1 MTDPQGS
8 VTVYVVFSGLSYGC
22 VRIDPF
28 KTPAGARLTDFFSIN
43 RVAERLYMVEFI
55 ELFVVGIGIGTFGAL
70 VGIGG
75 GMIMVPL
82 FMLTMMVPNGS
93 TFANVQQVIGT
104 SLFGVLLNAL
114 SGTWAYIRQH
124 RVMFRAATPFALAT
138 VPGAFLGS
146 YITEYF
152 SGSSFSLIFGTALCI
167 LAIIMY
173 SKSRSKKATKS
184 AADFSVETA
193 QFNLTLG
200 VGLSFFVGFLSSIL
214 GIGGGVIHVPM
225 MVFILG
231 FPAHIA
237 VATST
242 FVLMVSSLVGVV
254 SHAYLHHIVWLP
266 AIAIGCGAMVGA
278 QIGARLSSKSR
289 PRVIIVILSAV
300 MFILGGQFIYR
311 GIF

>member
-1 MTDPQGS
+1 
-8 VTVYVVFSGLSYGC
+8 
-22 VRIDPF
+22 
-28 KTPAGARLTDFFSIN
+28 
-43 RVAERLYMVEFI
+43 
-55 ELFVVGIGIGTFGAL
+55 
-70 VGIGG
+70 
-75 GMIMVPL
+75 
-82 FMLTMMVPNGS
+82 
-93 TFANVQQVIGT
+93 
-104 SLFGVLLNAL
+104 
-114 SGTWAYIRQH
+114 
-124 RVMFRAATPFALAT
+124 MFRAATPFALAT
-138 VPGAFLGS
+138 IPGAFLGS

-152 SGSSFSLIFGTALCI
+152 SGNSFSLIFGTALCI

-193 QFNLTLG
+193 QFNLPLG

-242 FVLMVSSLVGVV
+242 FVLMISSLVGVV
-254 SHAYLHHIVWLP
+254 SHAYLHHIVWMP

-278 QIGARLSSKSR
+278 QIGARLSNKSR
-289 PRVIIVILSAV
+289 PRLIIVILSAV
-300 MFILGGQFIYR
+300 MFVLGCQFIYR
-311 GIF
+311 GAF